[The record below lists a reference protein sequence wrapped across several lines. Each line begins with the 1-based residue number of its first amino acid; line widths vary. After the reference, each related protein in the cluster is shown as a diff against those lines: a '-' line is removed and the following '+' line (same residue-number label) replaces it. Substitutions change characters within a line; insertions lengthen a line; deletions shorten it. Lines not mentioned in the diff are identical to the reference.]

1 MWLHLSTYGTV
12 VFRNRGNFTLQKN
25 CLRMRRVLDLDD
37 IVDLDRTP
45 PKSSSAAIGSW
56 MRGIKSSAAKETSVG
71 RESPGG
77 GSPGSARPLTP
88 PSSSKMVALQMEKA
102 QRVAAAQTRF
112 AQLCLGDRDAVR
124 AELDEAHLRAEKMRL
139 DAQAARKEARLDR
152 ALAAECQAQ
161 IEALERSVSATRR
174 ASSSASSRLSTAQD
188 AVLIAD
194 SAMATLRAALE
205 AKILAANEAS
215 DIVQRESARLKAL
228 NENQAMRLHLLS
240 KRAANQAAELR
251 RRETMRAPVPSAA
264 ARRQREVGPPAVE
277 RVLVQQSERVFHL
290 LAHGLATVNKPEIF
304 NLVALYMMVIEDED
318 GTSADVEDG
327 QASALKANHIMDA
340 FDVDA
345 GIGCAEFTARLCR
358 TDVWSTQTM
367 RKLESLAAEA
377 ADELQL
383 DQGGGAGGH
392 AAAAAASIAA
402 SNDLQAT
409 LDQLTRSKQEHAAQL
424 ERQADRHAEEM
435 AELRRALQDAQIAGA
450 TGAGRGSPRAR
461 SPSPVRD
468 RNAPAQGVE
477 VGAPEEADA
486 ISRLT
491 TRHIESQP
499 GYEAPR
505 RAAARD
511 SMPPPQ
517 GPPPQGRDSM
527 LPPPAYR
534 DSDPNIAYFGG
545 GRESVAPEAMPTPMG
560 MDDASMHMIDEEEE
574 EAGPQLEED
583 GSEVQ
588 VMEDGTEI
596 RQWPDGRV
604 RQTLP
609 DGMVIERLPDGTQI
623 QSAVDGTRVTQSPD
637 GTLLQEFPDGSS
649 MQQFADGSVRQLLAD
664 KSVIEQAP
672 DGSRKQEWPDGRV
685 HQLHVDGSTMVRG
698 IDGSQT
704 HTTTDGHR
712 VTKFVDGSILSEDLE
727 TNTSMREWPDGR
739 VQQRLEDGSLIE
751 RTADGEMRHVDEE
764 VGETDG
770 GSQQQQQVEE
780 KEDDDLPPPNH
791 ARAESMPPPDWNED
805 EEDEDG
811 EGEGDIQPDGSRI
824 VEHADGSVVQHWP
837 NGRVQQVL
845 ADGTVIERLP
855 DGSQMQTGTDG
866 VRITQYV
873 DGRVRQEAADGV
885 VIEQHPDGT
894 FRQTMPDGS
903 AIEQAPDGTR
913 TAIAPDGT
921 QTQA

>member
-1 MWLHLSTYGTV
+1 
-12 VFRNRGNFTLQKN
+12 
-25 CLRMRRVLDLDD
+25 MRRVLDLDD

-45 PKSSSAAIGSW
+45 PKASSAAIGAW
-56 MRGIKSSAAKETSVG
+56 ARGMECRAAKETSAG
-71 RESPGG
+71 RSPD
-77 GSPGSARPLTP
+77 SARPLTP
-88 PSSSKMVALQMEKA
+88 PSSSKMIALQMEKA

-124 AELDEAHLRAEKMRL
+124 GELDEAHLRAEKMRL
-139 DAQAARKEARLDR
+139 DALAARKEARRDR

-174 ASSSASSRLSTAQD
+174 VSSSASSRLSTAQD

-215 DIVQRESARLKAL
+215 DIVERENARLKAL

-251 RRETMRAPVPSAA
+251 RRETTRAPAPSEA

-290 LAHGLATVNKPEIF
+290 LAHGLPTVNKPEIF

-383 DQGGGAGGH
+383 DQGGGTGGH

-409 LDQLTRSKQEHAAQL
+409 LDQLTRSKQDHAAQL

-435 AELRRALQDAQIAGA
+435 AELRRALQDAQIGGA
-450 TGAGRGSPRAR
+450 TGVRRGSPRAR

-477 VGAPEEADA
+477 VGAPDEADA

-505 RAAARD
+505 RAAARE
-511 SMPPPQ
+511 SMPPPL

-534 DSDPNIAYFGG
+534 DSDPSIAYYGG
-545 GRESVAPEAMPTPMG
+545 GRESVTPEAMPQPMG
-560 MDDASMHMIDEEEE
+560 MDDASMRVIEEQEEDE
-574 EAGPQLEED
+574 PPLEED
-583 GSEVQ
+583 GSVVQ
-588 VMEDGTEI
+588 AMEDGTEI

-609 DGMVIERLPDGTQI
+609 DGMIIERLPDGTQI

-739 VQQRLEDGSLIE
+739 VQQRLEDGTLIE
-751 RTADGEMRHVDEE
+751 RTADGEMRHVEE
-764 VGETDG
+764 EGGADG
-770 GSQQQQQVEE
+770 GSQQQQQREGKDE
-780 KEDDDLPPPNH
+780 DDDDDLPPPSH

-805 EEDEDG
+805 EEDGDG
-811 EGEGDIQPDGSRI
+811 EGEGDLQPDGSRV

-855 DGSQMQTGTDG
+855 DGTQMQTGSDG
-866 VRITQYV
+866 VRITQFV
-873 DGRVRQEAADGV
+873 DGRVRQEAADGT

-921 QTQA
+921 RTQA